1 MSRNYAPP
9 FATLAL
15 VKTAGGAY
23 TRDATF
29 SLAITPPLD
38 REMFS
43 GSVDAGFVLAL
54 PFYHGDL
61 EPDCIGVSTR
71 GGVGAEREGRDVA
84 ERRTRGGEMVPTLAV
99 GWRASASR
107 GEEAGPFREV
117 AGVSIVAAGG
127 PRLQ

>member
-15 VKTAGGAY
+15 VKPQGGGAY

-61 EPDCIGVSTR
+61 EPDCIGISTR
-71 GGVGAEREGRDVA
+71 GEWGPSAKGATSPSVEREAERWSQR
-84 ERRTRGGEMVPTLAV
+84 
-99 GWRASASR
+99 
-107 GEEAGPFREV
+107 
-117 AGVSIVAAGG
+117 
-127 PRLQ
+127 